1 MFGNTTN
8 FNNWQPTHNHR
19 ITTGAVRRWITIPNE
34 VIYDIEY
41 LGAIRKKKDFNNEM
55 PYVDPYELSNS
66 LYDIKLNENKLQ
78 H

>member
-1 MFGNTTN
+1 MRNL
-8 FNNWQPTHNHR
+8 
-19 ITTGAVRRWITIPNE
+19 
-34 VIYDIEY
+34 YDIEY